1 MLEVLKVLKV
11 LKVALVL
18 AAQEEVEEEAKV
30 MVNQYF
36 FLSILYFSL
45 L

>member
-1 MLEVLKVLKV
+1 MLEMLKV

-30 MVNQYF
+30 MVNQCF

>member
-1 MLEVLKVLKV
+1 MLEVLKV

-36 FLSILYFSL
+36 FLSILCFSL